1 MTGSETADLT
11 ERGPRLPPGRAR
23 RPVLVG
29 AMIVVAALA
38 AAGIIFGMG
47 RIVGARSAP
56 TSPSDNGTSTALAT
70 VTRGT
75 LTSQTNVSA
84 TIAYTGT
91 YTVFNQAGGTITA
104 LPEVGRI
111 CRPGQILYEVNGSP
125 VVLLHGPTPAHRTL
139 QEGMSGKDVAELNAD
154 LVALGDATRA
164 QLDPRSDY
172 FSSATARALE
182 NLQANLGVDQTGML
196 TLGQAVFL
204 PTAARITAV
213 PATLGAPMQ
222 PGTPVLQAT
231 STTRLVIVE
240 LDAALQAGVKVGD
253 QATITLPDNSTTP
266 GTVTT
271 VGTVATD
278 ASSGS
283 GSSTGSS
290 GTPTVEVDITL
301 DEPAA
306 TGNLDQAPVQV
317 AITTARI
324 DDAMIVPVDALLAL
338 AGGGYAVENLDG
350 QGAHHLVPVSLGLF
364 DDADGLVQVTGAD
377 LSVGLHVVVPST

>member
-11 ERGPRLPPGRAR
+11 E
-23 RPVLVG
+23 
-29 AMIVVAALA
+29 
-38 AAGIIFGMG
+38 AGIIFGMG

-172 FSSATARALE
+172 FGSATARALE